1 MARPMPLLAPLT
13 TVTGVLLSTVLI
25 AVSDLFQDHGNA
37 LAHADAHGAQRVAAA
52 QRVQLVHGGGGQ
64 AGTGGTQRMA
74 QRNGAPPLVD
84 AAGILRKTPIPPP
97 RPAPPGESFLHPSP
111 LRPEKH
117 PPQPP

>member
-64 AGTGGTQRMA
+64 AGNRGTQRMA
-74 QRNGAPPLVD
+74 QRKGPAPLGG
-84 AAGILRKTPIPPP
+84 AAGPLRHYPVPAH
-97 RPAPPGESFLHPSP
+97 RPGPTRPGLPSP
-111 LRPEKH
+111 RCL
-117 PPQPP
+117 

>member
-52 QRVQLVHGGGGQ
+52 QRVQLVHGGGGP
-64 AGTGGTQRMA
+64 AGTRGTPRVGP
-74 QRNGAPPLVD
+74 RNGAPPFGD
-84 AAGILRKTPIPPP
+84 AAGLLRQNPISPHRPGP
-97 RPAPPGESFLHPSP
+97 RRAKERRGH
-111 LRPEKH
+111 R
-117 PPQPP
+117 

>member
-64 AGTGGTQRMA
+64 AGARGTPPEGPPQS
-74 QRNGAPPLVD
+74 APPLRD
-84 AAGILRKTPIPPP
+84 AGALPPQHPHAAP
-97 RPAPPGESFLHPSP
+97 RPPAPAPMTTAYA
-111 LRPEKH
+111 RP
-117 PPQPP
+117 